1 MRTVELRRLVRAESL
16 RLLTTAL
23 WKWALLAALVCGG
36 GLTALTAFTGP
47 ENFDPPLP
55 ALGTDE
61 GLRTVLGLPALTVMV
76 PALFGATAMTSEYRH
91 STITSTFLFAPRRH
105 TVLTAKL
112 LVHAAA
118 GVVYGLV
125 VAASAAVGLYAALAV
140 RGVDA
145 DAWTVAGLLL
155 RVVVAMAVY
164 TLIGVGVGALIRN
177 QTTTLIALG
186 LYLYSI
192 EYGLALI
199 PGVGRVYPYLPGGA
213 TAALT
218 DFTLIREAAAD
229 ASLTMAAPLSP
240 LSGAAVLAAYALAA
254 AALAVALPLRRDVT

>member
-1 MRTVELRRLVRAESL
+1 MKTGGMPRLVRAETR

-23 WKWALLAALVCGG
+23 WKWALLAALLCGG
-36 GLTALTAFTGP
+36 GLTALTALVGP

-55 ALGTDE
+55 GLGTDE
-61 GLRTVLGLPALTVMV
+61 GLRTVLALPALTVIV
-76 PALFGATAMTSEYRH
+76 PALFGAMAMTSEYRH

-118 GVVYGLV
+118 GLVYGLV
-125 VAASAAVGLYAALAV
+125 VAASAAIGLYAALAV
-140 RGVDA
+140 RGVGA
-145 DAWTVAGLLL
+145 DAGTVAGLLL
-155 RVVVAMAVY
+155 RVVAAMAVY
-164 TLIGVGVGALIRN
+164 TLLGVGVGALIRN

-192 EYGLALI
+192 EYALALI

-218 DFTLIREAAAD
+218 DFTLIREAAAE
-229 ASLTMAAPLSP
+229 ASLPMAAPLSP
-240 LSGAAVLAAYALAA
+240 VAGAAVLAAYALMAG
-254 AALAVALPLRRDVT
+254 ALAVALPLRRDVT